1 MSRTAPLAILC
12 AGLALGACAIP
23 PASAQAIDWLASEGG
38 VAISRQP
45 SSARLDAM
53 GGLEVSVAD
62 EDRELNLLDYGRN
75 VCGFLTDSDYRRW
88 DLWQATN
95 RSVRDIHD
103 ASGARTRTRNDLS
116 EIGGRMAWRNEGTR
130 VLGADFVFDDLR
142 SSLERGPN
150 TKVRGPMSGV
160 FAAQKVSR
168 LTLGG
173 AVRMIS
179 DNEDIRSESVFAIR
193 HESSGVRGTGG
204 IALDFG
210 TLTLGAQLEA
220 QSNTIRGLS
229 RDESRF
235 HEDKLTWKRP
245 SKIYDLSAFWT
256 PTEMLVGAVH
266 ARIVQLDGRE
276 EVKISWS
283 DRMPD
288 NPSGA
293 NFLDRT
299 GTFKETRDGTEIGTR
314 WEAVPIDRI
323 RVGARL
329 DRSKLDDTV
338 VEGKNYK
345 GSRRAQDTSDEL
357 MSGGGGASYET
368 ADGRLRVGAE
378 GWYTTLNSKARKIAE
393 TIETKSRQMEFRT
406 GAEYFVRDRF
416 ALRGGYQRLAF
427 DSDRDR
433 PRTLEIGNGYTLGVG
448 YVARGGLYQI
458 DAAIR
463 VMNMS
468 PDYTGFP
475 NREDARTSI
484 TLGAR
489 FLL

>member
-1 MSRTAPLAILC
+1 
-12 AGLALGACAIP
+12 
-23 PASAQAIDWLASEGG
+23 
-38 VAISRQP
+38 
-45 SSARLDAM
+45 M

-88 DLWQATN
+88 ELWQATN
-95 RSVRDIHD
+95 RSVRDIRD
-103 ASGARTRTRNDLS
+103 ASGARTRTRTDLS

-150 TKVRGPMSGV
+150 TKIRGPMSGI
-160 FAAQKVSR
+160 FAAQKVST
-168 LTLGG
+168 LTVGG
-173 AVRMIS
+173 SIHLIS
-179 DNEDIRSESVFAIR
+179 DNEDLRSESVFAIR
-193 HESSGVRGTGG
+193 HESSGVRGAGA
-204 IALDFG
+204 IALDLG
-210 TLTLGAQLEA
+210 SLLLGAQIES

-245 SKIYDLSAFWT
+245 SKVYDLSAFWT
-256 PTEMLVGAVH
+256 PTEMLTGAVH

-288 NPSGA
+288 NPSRS
-293 NFLDRT
+293 NFLERT

-314 WEAVPIDRI
+314 WEAVPIDRV

-329 DRSKLDDTV
+329 DRSKIDDTV
-338 VEGKNYK
+338 IEGKNYK
-345 GSRRAQDTSDEL
+345 GSRRAQDTSNEL
-357 MSGGGGASYET
+357 LIGGGGASYET
-368 ADGRLRVGAE
+368 ADGRFRLGAE
-378 GWYTTLNSKARKIAE
+378 GWYTTLDAKAKG
-393 TIETKSRQMEFRT
+393 IEEAIQTKSRQIEFRT
-406 GAEYFVRDRF
+406 GGEYFVRDRF
-416 ALRGGYQRLAF
+416 ALRGGFQRIAF
-427 DSDRDR
+427 DSDRDQ
-433 PRTLEIGNGYTLGVG
+433 PRTLEVGNGYTLGVG
-448 YVARGGLYQI
+448 YVARGGLYQL

-463 VMNMS
+463 VLNMD
-468 PDYTGFP
+468 PDYSGFP